1 MKYSVLFTLLLLT
14 FVACKKNQEFTKP
27 LVENI
32 TESVYAS
39 GTIKSNNQY
48 QVFSALPGLVKQV
61 FVTEGSLVKKGDL
74 LFSIENETSQLSAE
88 NARLQYN
95 YYSMNAN
102 VEKVNQQKINIEL
115 AKVKMDNESVLLE
128 RQRNLF
134 SQEIGTKNELDQR
147 ELNFKNASFLYNSA
161 LLKLEELKKQLK
173 FAEDQSKK
181 NLEISTTLSG
191 DRLIKSTI
199 NGKVYS
205 VLKSKG
211 EMINSQTSIA
221 VIGEADNFYLE
232 MQVDEYDITRL
243 VNGQKIAL
251 SMDSYKGQV
260 FEAVVRK
267 INPLMNERSRSFMV
281 EADFIRQP
289 PTLYPN
295 LTVEANIIIQ
305 SKEKVLTIPRNYLT
319 EDSFVWISEK
329 EKKKVVTG
337 LKDYQK
343 VEIISGIAAGDII
356 YKPIK

>member
-1 MKYSVLFTLLLLT
+1 MKYLLLYFLILIT
-14 FVACKKNQEFTKP
+14 FLSCKKKQEFTKP
-27 LVENI
+27 MVENI

-39 GTIKSNNQY
+39 GTVKSNNQY
-48 QVFSALPGLVKQV
+48 QVYSSIPGLVKQV
-61 FVTEGSLVKKGDL
+61 FITEGSIVKKGDV
-74 LFSIENETSQLSAE
+74 LFSIDNETSKLTVE
-88 NARLQYN
+88 NARLQFN
-95 YYSMNAN
+95 YSSLNAN
-102 VEKVNQQKINIEL
+102 VEKINQQKLNIEL

-128 RQRNLF
+128 RQRNLYA
-134 SQEIGTKNELDQR
+134 QEIGTKNELDQR

-161 LLKLEELKKQLK
+161 ILNLDELKKQLK

-191 DRLIKSTI
+191 DHLIKSTI

-211 EMINSQTSIA
+211 EMITSQTSIA
-221 VIGEADNFYLE
+221 VIGDADNFYIE

-243 VNGQKIAL
+243 VKGQKIAL
-251 SMDSYKGQV
+251 SMDSYKGKI

-281 EADFIRQP
+281 EADFIRRP

-295 LTVEANIIIQ
+295 LTIEANIIIQ

-343 VEIISGIAAGDII
+343 VEIISGIVEGDAI
-356 YKPIK
+356 YKPLK

>member
-1 MKYSVLFTLLLLT
+1 MKYSLLFTLLLLT
-14 FVACKKNQEFTKP
+14 FVACKKKQEFTKP

-61 FVTEGSLVKKGDL
+61 FVTEGSLVKKGDV

-88 NARLQYN
+88 NARLQYD
-95 YYSMNAN
+95 YSSMNAN

-161 LLKLEELKKQLK
+161 ILKLEELKKQLK

-181 NLEISTTLSG
+181 NLEISTTFSS

-232 MQVDEYDITRL
+232 MHVDEYDITRL
-243 VNGQKIAL
+243 VKGQKIAL
-251 SMDSYKGQV
+251 SMDSYKGQI

-267 INPLMNERSRSFMV
+267 VNPLMNERSRSFMV
-281 EADFIRQP
+281 DADFIRRP

-295 LTVEANIIIQ
+295 LTFEANIIIQ
-305 SKEKVLTIPRNYLT
+305 SKEKALTIPRTYLT

-343 VEIISGIAAGDII
+343 VEIISGLAVGDTI

>member
-1 MKYSVLFTLLLLT
+1 MKYSILFTLPFLT
-14 FVACKKNQEFTKP
+14 FLGCKKKQESTNP

-39 GTIKSNNQY
+39 GTVKSNNQY
-48 QVFSALPGLVKQV
+48 QVFSSLPGLVKQV
-61 FVTEGSLVKKGDL
+61 FVTEGSIVKKGDV
-74 LFSIENETSQLSAE
+74 LFSIENETSQLAAE

-95 YYSMNAN
+95 YSAMNAN

-115 AKVKMDNESVLLE
+115 AKVRMDNESVLLE

-147 ELNFKNASFLYNSA
+147 ELNFKNATFLYNSA
-161 LLKLEELKKQLK
+161 ILKLEELKKQLK

-181 NLEISTTLSG
+181 NLEISTTQSG
-191 DRLIKSTI
+191 DHLVKSTI

-221 VIGEADNFYLE
+221 VIGEAKNFYLE
-232 MQVDEYDITRL
+232 LQVDEYDITRL
-243 VNGQKIAL
+243 IKGQKIAL
-251 SMDSYKGQV
+251 SMDSYKGQI

-289 PTLYPN
+289 LTLYPN
-295 LTVEANIIIQ
+295 LTIEANIIIQ

-329 EKKKVVTG
+329 RKKKVVIG

-343 VEIISGIAAGDII
+343 VEIISGLAAGDTI